1 MTVKLLSR
9 KILIFMI
16 IFISLVLISFKVFES
31 AFQEFEDTVG
41 DSSVTKTQDDYYK
54 FKSLRSERVN
64 VRVGP
69 SLDHNILW
77 TYQKKGLPIE
87 ILEDIQGWSKIR
99 DFQAKTGWIKN
110 TLITSNRMGIISPWR
125 ISEKKQNFEDLYKGN
140 DTNEVNI
147 KLESGVL
154 VSIQSCDGMKCRV
167 KTQESEGWIDQSLI
181 FGVYIDEII
190 LLRE

>member
-1 MTVKLLSR
+1 
-9 KILIFMI
+9 MI
-16 IFISLVLISFKVFES
+16 IFTSLVLISFKVFES

-41 DSSVTKTQDDYYK
+41 DTSVTKTQDDYYK

-110 TLITSNRMGIISPWR
+110 TLITSNRMGIVSPWR
-125 ISEKKQNFEDLYKGN
+125 ITE
-140 DTNEVNI
+140 
-147 KLESGVL
+147 
-154 VSIQSCDGMKCRV
+154 
-167 KTQESEGWIDQSLI
+167 
-181 FGVYIDEII
+181 
-190 LLRE
+190 

>member
-69 SLDHNILW
+69 SLDHNL
-77 TYQKKGLPIE
+77 
-87 ILEDIQGWSKIR
+87 
-99 DFQAKTGWIKN
+99 
-110 TLITSNRMGIISPWR
+110 
-125 ISEKKQNFEDLYKGN
+125 
-140 DTNEVNI
+140 
-147 KLESGVL
+147 
-154 VSIQSCDGMKCRV
+154 
-167 KTQESEGWIDQSLI
+167 SLI
-181 FGVYIDEII
+181 HI
-190 LLRE
+190 

>member
-1 MTVKLLSR
+1 MIVKLLSR
-9 KILIFMI
+9 KILILMI

-110 TLITSNRMGIISPWR
+110 TLITSNRTGIISPWR
-125 ISEKKQNFEDLYKGN
+125 ITEKKQNFEDLYKGN

-154 VSIQSCDGMKCRV
+154 VSIKSCDGMKCRV

>member
-1 MTVKLLSR
+1 
-9 KILIFMI
+9 MI

-31 AFQEFEDTVG
+31 AFQEFEHTVG

-110 TLITSNRMGIISPWR
+110 TLITSNRTGIISPWR
-125 ISEKKQNFEDLYKGN
+125 ITEKKQNFEDLYKGN

-154 VSIQSCDGMKCRV
+154 VSIKSCDGMKCRV

-190 LLRE
+190 LLGE

>member
-1 MTVKLLSR
+1 
-9 KILIFMI
+9 MI

-41 DSSVTKTQDDYYK
+41 DRSVNKTQDDYYK

-69 SLDHNILW
+69 SLEHNILW

-87 ILEDIQGWSKIR
+87 ILEDVQGWSKIR

-110 TLITSNRMGIISPWR
+110 TLITSNRTGIISPWR
-125 ISEKKQNFEDLYKGN
+125 ITEKKQNFEYLYKGN

-154 VSIQSCDGMKCRV
+154 VSIKSCDGMKCRV